1 MPPGIVIAGQGSIV
15 IEGNNSITNQF
26 LSRRTFRYGGTL
38 PMPVH
43 ELRNT
48 TTTEDVVEV
57 LKEDGVVIVQN
68 LVDSSL
74 VDAIHVELQPFLEST
89 TFGRD
94 DFAGFL
100 TKRTG
105 SLIARSQS
113 FHQLALHPLIL
124 DTAAKVLGPYC

>member
-1 MPPGIVIAGQGSIV
+1 
-15 IEGNNSITNQF
+15 
-26 LSRRTFRYGGTL
+26 
-38 PMPVH
+38 MPVH

-74 VDAIHVELQPFLEST
+74 MDAIYAELQPFLEST

-94 DFAGFL
+94 DFAGFH

-113 FHQLALHPLIL
+113 FHQLAMHPLIRGS
-124 DTAAKVLGPYC
+124 AYSR